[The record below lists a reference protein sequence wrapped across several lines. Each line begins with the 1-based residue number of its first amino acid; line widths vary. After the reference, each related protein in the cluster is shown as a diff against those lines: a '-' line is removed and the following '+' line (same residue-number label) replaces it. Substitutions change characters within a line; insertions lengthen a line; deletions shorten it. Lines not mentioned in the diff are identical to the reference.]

1 MTRSGSRALLFDHFV
16 GPQQKG
22 RWYRKAER
30 LSCLDVKGHQ
40 HADVTARSTSNRRLD
55 GLTNLMSEVGPEV
68 HCQSAF
74 KFDPVSAS
82 NFDPFGRRVLTVALV
97 TSELAGIAETRRARV
112 V

>member
-1 MTRSGSRALLFDHFV
+1 MGWACLQMTRSGSRALLFDHFV

-68 HCQSAF
+68 H
-74 KFDPVSAS
+74 DE
-82 NFDPFGRRVLTVALV
+82 N
-97 TSELAGIAETRRARV
+97 RAMWTPMNQTDRPDIRKKCD
-112 V
+112 